1 MRRSGVVQLRL
12 RYKRFVRVLVVEDE
26 ALLSRQL
33 ASALSEAGYA
43 VDCAADGERAD
54 FLGLTEQYDAVI
66 LDLGLPKTDGLTVL
80 RRWREAGLAVP
91 VLVLTARGSW
101 HEKVQGIDGG
111 ADDYVAKPFRIEEV
125 LARLRA
131 LIRRASGQVTPELR
145 CGGLVLDPRV
155 AKVTVADVA
164 VKLTSHEFRVLSYLM
179 HQRGRV
185 VSQTELTE
193 HIYAQSADRDSN
205 TVEVFIARLRRKL
218 GRSYHRDGPRARVP
232 RRGGAMT
239 VGGSFRRRLIV
250 GSLVWI
256 FGFLAMTTVVGM
268 ALIHRYPHLVGFVH
282 NSALIVFATVCL
294 VGGLSMIRHG
304 LSPFTELRE
313 RLAAVRDGRDRRVDG
328 RYPSEVQPLV
338 DDLNALLEHREQT
351 VRRAIAKAGDLA
363 HALKTPLAVLAHEAE
378 AADAAGY
385 GELAAIMS
393 QQVERMRRQMDYHL
407 AHARAA
413 ASGATPGARC

>member
-155 AKVTVADVA
+155 AKVTVDDVA
-164 VKLTSHEFRVLSYLM
+164 VRLTSHEFRVLSYLM
-179 HQRGRV
+179 HQRGRI

-218 GRSYHRDGPRARVP
+218 GGSY
-232 RRGGAMT
+232 
-239 VGGSFRRRLIV
+239 I
-250 GSLVWI
+250 
-256 FGFLAMTTVVGM
+256 
-268 ALIHRYPHLVGFVH
+268 
-282 NSALIVFATVCL
+282 
-294 VGGLSMIRHG
+294 
-304 LSPFTELRE
+304 E
-313 RLAAVRDGRDRRVDG
+313 
-328 RYPSEVQPLV
+328 
-338 DDLNALLEHREQT
+338 T
-351 VRRAIAKAGDLA
+351 VRGL
-363 HALKTPLAVLAHEAE
+363 
-378 AADAAGY
+378 GY
-385 GELAAIMS
+385 RVEGE
-393 QQVERMRRQMDYHL
+393 
-407 AHARAA
+407 
-413 ASGATPGARC
+413 P